1 MLKRWMLIVMLMGL
15 VLSGCS
21 QATPEPTE
29 PPATEAATEEA
40 AGEASGGD
48 EVVLTVE
55 GIDGATKALTMS
67 ELKELPAYEGWGGR
81 VSSTGRITP
90 PEKFTGV
97 TMQTLADLVGGL
109 QEGQAVRVIAEDGY
123 AMTHSYDQVMKGDYI
138 VYDPGTGEETTTD
151 DPLRTVLVYEM
162 NGEPLPEREDGKL
175 RTYLLN
181 SDQQQVTDGHWS
193 VKFVNKIAI
202 KSMAEDWTVHL
213 EGTITEEMD
222 RSTFESGASPNCH
235 QATWEDP
242 DGQVWEGI
250 PLWLLVGRVDDD
262 NKHED
267 DAFADEM
274 ADAGYDVDIV
284 AADGYKVTLDIG
296 AIVGNKSIIV
306 AYLVDGSPLEEKHF
320 PLRLVGPGLDKG
332 EMVGQIAEIIANVE
346 DVPVE
351 AEATEEPEASEEETG
366 EGESAAGPACDGA
379 LNLYGNVNSPQCL
392 TLNVLKALGPE
403 TLTIEHPKKGEQEY
417 TGLRLNAVLDLA
429 EPADDAEVVRLFAS
443 DGYNNQLFLDEVR
456 ACEECLLAIGEDDTL
471 SAVMPGFD
479 TSFWVKDVVSIE
491 VE

>member
-21 QATPEPTE
+21 QPTPEATEPPVTEEPTE
-29 PPATEAATEEA
+29 EVS
-40 AGEASGGD
+40 ASD

-55 GIDGATKALTMS
+55 GIDGATQTLTMS

-90 PEKFTGV
+90 PEKFKGV
-97 TMQTLADLVGGL
+97 TLQTLADLVGGL
-109 QEGQAVRVIAEDGY
+109 QEDQAVRVVAEDGY
-123 AMTHSYDQVMKGDYI
+123 AMTHSYNQVMNGDYI
-138 VYDPGTGEETTTD
+138 VYDPGTGDETTTD

-181 SDQQQVTDGHWS
+181 SDRQQVTDGHWS
-193 VKFVNKIAI
+193 IKFVNRVAI
-202 KSMAEDWTVHL
+202 KSMAEEWSLYL

-222 RSTFESGASPNCH
+222 RNTFESGAAPNCH

-242 DGQVWEGI
+242 DGQIWEGI

-262 NKHED
+262 NKHES
-267 DAFADEM
+267 DAFSDEM
-274 ADAGYDVDIV
+274 AAAGYDVDII

-296 AIVGNKSIIV
+296 TIVGNKSILV
-306 AYLVDGSPLEEKHF
+306 AYLVDGAPLEEKHF
-320 PLRLVGPGLDKG
+320 PLRLVGPALDKS

-351 AEATEEPEASEEETG
+351 PEAPMEEAEPEEETD
-366 EGESAAGPACDGA
+366 EGESAEGPACDGA
-379 LNLYGNVNSPQCL
+379 LNLYGNVNSAQCL
-392 TLNVLKALGPE
+392 TLNVLKALSPE
-403 TLTIEHPKKGEQEY
+403 TLTIEHPKKGEQTY

-443 DGYNNQLFLDEVR
+443 DGYNNQLFVNEIR
-456 ACEECLLAIGEDDTL
+456 ACEDCLLAIGEDDVL